1 MAEKAGLRAALD
13 QLEEEGELE
22 PPAEVVQLGLPGLVD
37 DAAAEDKL
45 VEVDRQRGPGRP
57 EGSKNRNTES
67 WRRWLLAPGR
77 MSPLER
83 LSVVSQ
89 ANTQALARAWGAKP
103 LEVAKLQVTAAIGL
117 APYLHQKQPQA
128 IQLDGD
134 GLGLPVMILGAMP
147 EGCRVVESDD
157 GLLIEGEAI
166 EVESE
171 ENQ

>member
-1 MAEKAGLRAALD
+1 MAEKPGLAAALD
-13 QLEEEGELE
+13 QLDEEGALD

-37 DAAAEDKL
+37 EAAAEDKL
-45 VEVDRQRGPGRP
+45 LDVERQRGPGRP
-57 EGSKNRNTES
+57 PGAKNQNTEA

-103 LEVAKLQVTAAIGL
+103 MDVAKLQVTAAIGL
-117 APYLHQKQPQA
+117 APFLHQKMPQA
-128 IQLDGD
+128 LHIDSEG
-134 GLGLPVMILGAMP
+134 GLPVMILGAMP
-147 EGCRVVESDD
+147 EGMRVVESPD
-157 GLLIEGEAI
+157 GLLIEGEAV
-166 EVESE
+166 EVETE